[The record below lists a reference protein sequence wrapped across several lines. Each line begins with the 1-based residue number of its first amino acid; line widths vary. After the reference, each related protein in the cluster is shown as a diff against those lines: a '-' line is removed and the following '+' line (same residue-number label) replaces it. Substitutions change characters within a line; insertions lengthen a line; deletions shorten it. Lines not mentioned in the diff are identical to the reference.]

1 MTRIETVDLASTTAA
16 YHALATIAPGNS
28 QVIHVA
34 GQAGT
39 TRNGTVPT
47 DYESQIH
54 LALLNLRGI
63 LILSGASVKDIL
75 KLTLYIV
82 NYDPAYRVH
91 TRHLQRFLAGH
102 RPAITLV
109 PVAQLAAP
117 AWLFE
122 VDAVVVRPGPA
133 VPRLLPGTSSRGDLD
148 VVIVG
153 AGLAG
158 LSAASKLQRAGLS
171 YLILEARDRVGGKTW
186 SQPVPGDDSGHGVVD
201 LGAAWINDVNQSK
214 VYALAKRF
222 GAEILEQNTTGLC
235 VLQDANGDC
244 STFEYGE
251 LPKFDAATVRD
262 IARIR
267 DMVEADCHTLDSSL
281 PQNTEWDSMTFEA
294 YLRSRGASKDALAT
308 AAVWTRAM
316 LGQDPR
322 DISALWFIAYC
333 KAGGGLLQMRSDR
346 KGGGQ
351 HLRIRQGMQM
361 ISKGIAETLPQ
372 DVLCLSS
379 PVVSITQESS
389 SGVELVTTDR
399 TTPRARKAIITV
411 PSPVL
416 KTIDFS
422 PRLPA
427 SKQLWAESSNYGY
440 YTKAMMIFRTPFWVE
455 KGYCG
460 LIQSF
465 VGPASVIRDTS
476 SLPDKKYIL
485 TCFMSSDSG
494 RAWAVLPTDG
504 RKKTLVEQIGK
515 LFDAEAEAARD
526 FVDLVTYE
534 WVNDPYAGWGCPCI
548 ALTPG
553 VMDAVGGAVR
563 EPALNLYFAGTE
575 TAVRWRGYM
584 EGAIE
589 SGERAAAEVMQG
601 LKTASA
607 RL

>member
-1 MTRIETVDLASTTAA
+1 MTRVETVDLATTTATYYA
-16 YHALATIAPGNS
+16 PATIAPTNS

-39 TRNGTVPT
+39 TKNGTVPT

-54 LALLNLRGI
+54 LALLNLRKI

-75 KLTLYIV
+75 KLTLYI
-82 NYDPAYRVH
+82 
-91 TRHLQRFLAGH
+91 RFLTGN
-102 RPAITLV
+102 RPAATLM

-122 VDAVVVRPGPA
+122 VDAVALRPVPS
-133 VPRLLPGTSSRGDLD
+133 VPRSLTGSSSKGDLD

-158 LSAASKLQRAGLS
+158 LSAASELQRSGLS
-171 YLILEARDRVGGKTW
+171 YIILEARDRVGGKTW
-186 SQPVPGDDSGHGVVD
+186 SQTVPRDDAEHGMVD
-201 LGAAWINDVNQSK
+201 LGAAWMNDMNQSK
-214 VYALAKRF
+214 VYSLAKRF
-222 GAEILEQNTTGLC
+222 GAEVLEQNTAGLC
-235 VLQDANGDC
+235 VLQDTNEH
-244 STFEYGE
+244 ST
-251 LPKFDAATVRD
+251 LPPFGISPVSGTWSRQTATLS
-262 IARIR
+262 
-267 DMVEADCHTLDSSL
+267 TLPAL
-281 PQNTEWDSMTFEA
+281 RTEWDAMTFEA
-294 YLRSRGASKDALAT
+294 YLRSRGASKEALAT

-322 DISALWFIAYC
+322 DISALWFISYC
-333 KAGGGLLQMRSDR
+333 KAGGDLLQMRSDR

-361 ISKGIAETLPQ
+361 ISTGLAETLPQ
-372 DVLCLSS
+372 DAIRLSS
-379 PVVSITQESS
+379 PVVSITQEGSS
-389 SGVELVTTDR
+389 AVELVTADQKTL
-399 TTPRARKAIITV
+399 RARKTITTV

-427 SKQLWAESSNYGY
+427 SKQLWAESSSYGY
-440 YTKAMMIFRTPFWVE
+440 YTKAMMIFRTPFWAE

-465 VGPASVIRDTS
+465 TGPASVIGDTS

-494 RAWAVLPTDG
+494 RAWAALPTEE
-504 RKKTLVEQIGK
+504 RKTALVEQSGK
-515 LFDAEAEAARD
+515 LFGAESEAARD
-526 FVDLVTYE
+526 FVELVTYE
-534 WVNDPYAGWGCPCI
+534 WVNDPYSGWGCRCI

-563 EPALNLYFAGTE
+563 EPAVE
-575 TAVRWRGYM
+575 GYM

-589 SGERAAAEVMQG
+589 SGERAAAEVVQG